1 VSALLS
7 LRRLHD
13 LRRDGESEL
22 EIGIGLKTGRVLAGV
37 ILDSSAIVKLVLVER
52 ESVAL
57 RTAFAR
63 ARLPA
68 SELVLIEVPR
78 ALARLRAD
86 SSERRGSGTRSSGS
100 SEALDLVPL
109 TRPVRTSAGRLGPP
123 RMRSL
128 DAVHVTSAVTFGSGL
143 EASVSY
149 DRRQLGAAADAGLAV
164 VSPGETR

>member
-1 VSALLS
+1 MSALLS

-78 ALARLRAD
+78 ARALARLRAD
-86 SSERRGSGTRSSGS
+86 SSERRGSGTRAAGPRR
-100 SEALDLVPL
+100 PL
-109 TRPVRTSAGRLGPP
+109 ISCR
-123 RMRSL
+123 
-128 DAVHVTSAVTFGSGL
+128 
-143 EASVSY
+143 
-149 DRRQLGAAADAGLAV
+149 
-164 VSPGETR
+164 